1 MRRAPMASDGVHG
14 GQNPL
19 PQQKGPP
26 EKSDGPYES
35 PAQDAGAGK
44 LEFVAERHAVSARW
58 HERAANGAAGRNREA
73 ARIDQFIGDVADPEV
88 GRKTV
93 IRVTVHHIGIQLD
106 IAILRQAIIIEL
118 RMVLLAPIG
127 KVGAQPDL
135 AAIAKANVIGR
146 VQVEAPSWPQVNAAA
161 AMRLEREKRRTDAR
175 LVLTD
180 ILPEKAERWVACSL
194 VGTAG
199 A

>member
-1 MRRAPMASDGVHG
+1 
-14 GQNPL
+14 
-19 PQQKGPP
+19 
-26 EKSDGPYES
+26 
-35 PAQDAGAGK
+35 
-44 LEFVAERHAVSARW
+44 
-58 HERAANGAAGRNREA
+58 
-73 ARIDQFIGDVADPEV
+73 
-88 GRKTV
+88 
-93 IRVTVHHIGIQLD
+93 
-106 IAILRQAIIIEL
+106 
-118 RMVLLAPIG
+118 MVLLAPIG

-146 VQVEAPSWPQVNAAA
+146 VQVEAPSWRQANAAA